1 MNTKNINKDKTNK
14 EGYAL
19 ITVVVVMVV
28 MSILFLSAY
37 TLIQSNTKQ
46 IIAQENNL
54 RAHYLA
60 RSGATLAYTAIVE
73 GEENLLND
81 FNSSNYNSKEEGKS
95 DTIEFSDEEAKAEVI
110 AWHDNGYIYISSKS
124 TLNKTS
130 NTSEIFL
137 KFEKNN
143 PEKVNWLKNLD

>member
-1 MNTKNINKDKTNK
+1 MNIKNIYKNKTNK

-60 RSGATLAYTAIVE
+60 RSGATLAYTAIVG
-73 GEENLLND
+73 GEDNLLNE
-81 FNSSNYNSKEEGKS
+81 FNSSNYNSVESGRK
-95 DTIEFSDEEAKAEVI
+95 DTIEFTDENAKAEVI
-110 AWHDNGYIYISSKS
+110 AWYDNGYIYVKSKS
-124 TLNKTS
+124 TLNKTL
-130 NTSEIFL
+130 NTSQIFL

-143 PEKVNWLKNLD
+143 PEVVHWLRNLD

>member
-1 MNTKNINKDKTNK
+1 MNTKNINKNKTNK

-60 RSGATLAYTAIVE
+60 RSGATLAYTAIAG
-73 GEENLLND
+73 GEDNLLNE
-81 FNSSNYNSKEEGKS
+81 FNSSNYNSVESGRK
-95 DTIEFSDEEAKAEVI
+95 DTIDILMKM
-110 AWHDNGYIYISSKS
+110 
-124 TLNKTS
+124 
-130 NTSEIFL
+130 L
-137 KFEKNN
+137 KRK
-143 PEKVNWLKNLD
+143 L

>member
-1 MNTKNINKDKTNK
+1 MNTKNINKNKTNK

-60 RSGATLAYTAIVE
+60 RSGATLAYTAIAG
-73 GEENLLND
+73 GEDNLLNE
-81 FNSSNYNSKEEGKS
+81 FNSSNYNSVESGRK
-95 DTIEFSDEEAKAEVI
+95 DTIDILMKMLKRKLQPGMI
-110 AWHDNGYIYISSKS
+110 MDIYVKSKS
-124 TLNKTS
+124 TLNKTL
-130 NTSEIFL
+130 NTSQIFL

-143 PEKVNWLKNLD
+143 PEVVHWLRNLD